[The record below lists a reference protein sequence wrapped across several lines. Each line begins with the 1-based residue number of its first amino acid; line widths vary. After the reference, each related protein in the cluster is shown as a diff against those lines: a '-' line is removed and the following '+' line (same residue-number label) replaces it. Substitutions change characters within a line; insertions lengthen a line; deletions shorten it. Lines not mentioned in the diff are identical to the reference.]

1 MALVSQSALL
11 PFWSSVGGVE
21 QQLEIGPSI
30 AWDGGLTYG
39 AEGAYGRLLQRNG
52 WLRPTYRPY
61 TAEMAFASRVSLVLA
76 VEYFQHME
84 EANIQSYYGWI
95 GAHFPQGLLRV
106 GGNVTEDQ
114 IVGGL
119 SFARSWS
126 QFSVFGELLPNEL
139 VLGAEWKRPCRCRP
153 IRLDL
158 RYLNK

>member
-1 MALVSQSALL
+1 M
-11 PFWSSVGGVE
+11 
-21 QQLEIGPSI
+21 
-30 AWDGGLTYG
+30 
-39 AEGAYGRLLQRNG
+39 
-52 WLRPTYRPY
+52 
-61 TAEMAFASRVSLVLA
+61 LA

-84 EANIQSYYGWI
+84 EAISRAI
-95 GAHFPQGLLRV
+95 TAGLGRIFHR
-106 GGNVTEDQ
+106 GCCGRGTVTEDQ

-158 RYLNK
+158 RYFKPSSAGEYQHNVADCTFSVRQFQLMEP